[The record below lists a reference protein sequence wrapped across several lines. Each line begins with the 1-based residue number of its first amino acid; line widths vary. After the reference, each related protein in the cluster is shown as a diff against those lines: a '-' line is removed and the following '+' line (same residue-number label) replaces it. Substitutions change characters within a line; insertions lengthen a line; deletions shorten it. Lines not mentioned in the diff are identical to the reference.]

1 MDKICISKKSI
12 AYCIWLN
19 NDLVQAEKF
28 LVSYSVIWPHG
39 EPLFRDFLAHLNNQ
53 HPSIRFTMEI
63 EENKR
68 LPFLDVQVFR
78 KPDGSLGHSVYRKK
92 TDTNRYL
99 HADSNH
105 HPSQK
110 NSLVNILFR
119 RADIISDSDSRDQ
132 EKGISLKLS
141 NITDIK
147 TNKFFH
153 F

>member
-1 MDKICISKKSI
+1 MAAFIKM
-12 AYCIWLN
+12 N
-19 NDLVQAEKF
+19 
-28 LVSYSVIWPHG
+28 VIWPHG
-39 EPLFRDFLAHLNNQ
+39 EPLLRDFLALLNNQ
-53 HPSIRFTMEI
+53 HSSIRFTMEI
-63 EENKR
+63 EANKC
-68 LPFLDVQVFR
+68 LPFLDVQVIR

-92 TDTNRYL
+92 THTNRYL

-110 NSLVNILFR
+110 NSLINTLFR

-132 EKGISLKLS
+132 EKKKSLKPS

-147 TNKFFH
+147 KHQFFH